1 MTLNH
6 HTETVSPKT
15 QLSIVATALL
25 GFSGILSETSMNVTF
40 TKLMSVFHLPL
51 SSLQWIT
58 TVYLLAVAISMT
70 LSATLQQ
77 NVKERH
83 QFNIAV
89 LLFLL
94 GTLTC
99 IASKNFTVM
108 IAGRALQGAG
118 TGIAM
123 PLMFNLIIERVPISK
138 IGTYMGIG
146 GLIMGL
152 APAFGPTYGGFMIAH
167 FSWQWIFL
175 LILPVPVI
183 AFFISHFAL
192 ENSVKNQKR
201 PFDLISFLLLAVTL
215 SFFLILISG
224 LESGSVNWLALL
236 IFILACVLFVLR
248 TLKSETPFLD
258 IRILKQL
265 PVILG
270 LIPFFIY
277 QFSNLASNF
286 LIPNFLVQVEHV
298 STTAAGFVLLPGT
311 LLGGLLAPLFGKLY
325 DIKGPKLSLYTGNTL
340 FAVSLFIFALWADSL
355 TVMLMSLIY
364 IIFTF
369 GRNMSFN
376 NTMAVAISQLPKNKT
391 ADATAIFQM
400 MQQFAG
406 ALGTALSSVVLQL
419 SPNMTAGVKTI
430 FGGLFILVLFIFMC
444 FKMLFASL
452 KKN

>member
-40 TKLMSVFHLPL
+40 TKLMSVFRLPL

-99 IASKNFTVM
+99 IASKNFTIM

-311 LLGGLLAPLFGKLY
+311 LLGGLLDHLFGKLY

-430 FGGLFILVLFIFMC
+430 FWGLFILVLFIFMC

>member
-99 IASKNFTVM
+99 IASKNFTIM

-430 FGGLFILVLFIFMC
+430 FWGLFILVLFIFMC

>member
-1 MTLNH
+1 MTINH

-419 SPNMTAGVKTI
+419 APNMTAGVKTI
-430 FGGLFILVLFIFMC
+430 FWGLFILVLFIFMC

>member
-277 QFSNLASNF
+277 QFSNLTSNF
-286 LIPNFLVQVEHV
+286 LIPNFLVQAEHV

-419 SPNMTAGVKTI
+419 APNMTAGVKTI
-430 FGGLFILVLFIFMC
+430 FWGLFILVLFIFMC